1 MMKKKVKK
9 AEEEKRLYYYDI
21 SLILQDDVFVV
32 EAEDEA
38 DAERKAWDAF
48 YDNEIMIEIMGVEK
62 QHDCYQPQYDDD
74 EEDE

>member
-1 MMKKKVKK
+1 MSK

-21 SLILQDDVFVV
+21 GLILQDDVFVV

-48 YDNEIMIEIMGVEK
+48 YDNMIMIEITDVEK

-74 EEDE
+74 KED

>member
-1 MMKKKVKK
+1 MSK

-21 SLILQDDVFVV
+21 GLILQDDVFVV

-48 YDNEIMIEIMGVEK
+48 YDNMIMIEITDVEK

-74 EEDE
+74 KEG